1 MIWSGMLHSLP
12 TAEKLFYCVYYSLL
26 ELLGDEKAD
35 EIFSSAG
42 LDPFD
47 INAPKYFRHGSEL
60 LIMIASELRNYF
72 GEETTRGLLI
82 RMGSASLTFFRKY
95 FTNIAQLGNIEN
107 RLKPLDR
114 RFLSSLNTLAES
126 LSEELGL
133 PINCSAKDARNFE
146 WQYPKP
152 SSDLPAPALIPF
164 FYFGLLEEFCTWLD
178 ARKNYLLNYAVDD
191 NQRAMDIISIEIR
204 DLD

>member
-1 MIWSGMLHSLP
+1 MLHSLP
-12 TAEKLFYCVYYSLL
+12 AEEKLFYCAYYSLL

-35 EIFSSAG
+35 EIFFSAG

-47 INAPKYFRHGSEL
+47 VNAPKYFRHGSEL
-60 LIMIASELRNYF
+60 LFKIGSELSKYF
-72 GEETTRGLLI
+72 GEETSRGLLI

-95 FTNIAQLGNIEN
+95 FTEIAQLGNIEN

-133 PINCSAKDARNFE
+133 PFNCSAKNTRNFE

-152 SSDLPAPALIPF
+152 SSESPASALLSF

-178 ARKNYLLNYAVDD
+178 TRKNYLLNYAVDE
-191 NQRAMDIISIEIR
+191 NQREMDIVSIEIR